1 MLNIMPAQSRFK
13 YTSIMGVCERLK
25 LTSKRIIVRL
35 EKSLDYSRYRS
46 SSILIPL
53 LIGIVL
59 FLILYFYSRLT
70 TPGQE
75 IYLSK
80 SLYSLAQIVLSSFLV
95 SLALFFVSIHRFY
108 FSKSHAEKDPKS
120 LLYQIQY
127 PFRLKKYKPIF
138 FGSAATYFIFFGFL
152 SNIFIYFIDDH
163 TIFSIVTLP
172 ASNHGSTQ
180 VADIIPNANSTANH
194 APQQQHQELPS
205 NNHQDLSAPHTTNP
219 AHSSSETS
227 ALNYEQDQ
235 NTFNSTFAKNYPY
248 FQLVIC
254 CNSIGYVPMLIMK
267 MTEHF
272 SILIIPL
279 NLIIAT
285 VISVLVGL
293 NTTLNIYLLSRQR
306 SIKLSKRNFFGAV
319 GISAGLFVGCPTCTG
334 SLFYSLVG
342 ISSLVL
348 FTSLNLYQILFV
360 LISVPMLFASLL
372 LMMKMLQKSFID
384 SCRL

>member
-1 MLNIMPAQSRFK
+1 M
-13 YTSIMGVCERLK
+13 
-25 LTSKRIIVRL
+25 
-35 EKSLDYSRYRS
+35 
-46 SSILIPL
+46 
-53 LIGIVL
+53 

-70 TPGQE
+70 TPGQD

-120 LLYQIQY
+120 LLHQIQH
-127 PFRLKKYKPIF
+127 PLRLKKYKLIF

-163 TIFSIVTLP
+163 TIFSIVPLP
-172 ASNHGSTQ
+172 ASNHSSTK
-180 VADIIPNANSTANH
+180 AIDRIPNANSTSNH
-194 APQQQHQELPS
+194 ALQQQQQHKELPS
-205 NNHQDLSAPHTTNP
+205 NNHQDLSTPHTTNP
-219 AHSSSETS
+219 APFSSSSSSSSSASS

-235 NTFNSTFAKNYPY
+235 NTFNSTSVKNYPY

-267 MTEHF
+267 MTEQF

-279 NLIIAT
+279 NLIIAS
-285 VISVLVGL
+285 VITVLVGL

-360 LISVPMLFASLL
+360 LISIPMLFASLL
-372 LMMKMLQKSFID
+372 LMMKMLQKSFIG
-384 SCRL
+384 SCRP